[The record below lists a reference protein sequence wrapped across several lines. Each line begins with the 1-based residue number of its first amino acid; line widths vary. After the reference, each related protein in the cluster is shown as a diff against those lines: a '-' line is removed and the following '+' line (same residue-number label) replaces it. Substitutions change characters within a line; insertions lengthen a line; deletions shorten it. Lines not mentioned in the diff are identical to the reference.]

1 MKERIRK
8 LFAEQAYYQSEDLWN
23 VFADVPRL
31 AVVDLLTEIIDNK
44 NFQVSHGDLTGYIR
58 YCNGYYIFQPNVYL
72 DLSIPLAIRVAKF
85 PIKRDL
91 YAPLEYEAPEMFEE
105 EDERENTRATIESV
119 WEALTN
125 WVTRLSTSPKYI
137 NPPNEVEQRI
147 IAVSGDDAELIDKF
161 RQILEMIEWFHISF
175 QKSPAKNPDAF
186 RKTLL
191 FYFWDEWLTLEEQ
204 IFLVYNTSLDV
215 NEIIRENQY
224 SLGKILV
231 NRFLDPK
238 TGDIQFMCEGAK
250 PCLKSVM
257 DDIKRDASEP
267 LREFSLSIRTTGD
280 PYGFMVPKNGD
291 VVFKTA
297 EPPYEGG
304 KVGRGKECG
313 NVSTM
318 TGHISNLVVIG
329 DVLKAAGKT
338 DFELNRGTILGTRRI
353 KNSTRACTLMDLLIR
368 YLDAD
373 KVQGKRWFF
382 RPVQALYVGHKG
394 TFRPGKK

>member
-1 MKERIRK
+1 
-8 LFAEQAYYQSEDLWN
+8 
-23 VFADVPRL
+23 
-31 AVVDLLTEIIDNK
+31 
-44 NFQVSHGDLTGYIR
+44 
-58 YCNGYYIFQPNVYL
+58 VYL